1 MSGKTK
7 TTLAIVLG
15 VVGILLG
22 VLGTITAYNAKDAV
36 DSDVNS
42 TAEVQA
48 LVETK
53 FQEAQAKQDQLEA
66 SQKSDAEKFVSQL
79 SQGNKN
85 LLQKIN
91 QNHRRAQKTQRQTR
105 TLRRQVNALKS
116 RDNQFEN
123 ELAQVE
129 NDQDSDYAQLNQ
141 RVNRLNKQVQ
151 QLQNQVSRLRGFVG
165 G

>member
-7 TTLAIVLG
+7 TTLAILLG

-36 DSDVNS
+36 DSDLNS
-42 TAEVQA
+42 TAEVQS
-48 LVETK
+48 LVESK

-79 SQGNKN
+79 TQGNKN
-85 LLQKIN
+85 LLRKIN
-91 QNHRRAQKTQRQTR
+91 GNHQRSKKLQRQTR
-105 TLRRQVNALKS
+105 ALRSQVNALKS

-141 RVNRLNKQVQ
+141 RINRLNKQIQ
-151 QLQNQVSRLRGFVG
+151 KIQNQVSRLRGFVG

>member
-22 VLGTITAYNAKDAV
+22 VLGTITAYNAKDAA

-42 TAEVQA
+42 AAEVQA

-79 SQGNKN
+79 TRGNKN

-91 QNHRRAQKTQRQTR
+91 KNHQRTKRLQRQFR
-105 TLRRQVNALKS
+105 NLRNQVNALKS
-116 RDNQFEN
+116 RDKQFEN
-123 ELAQVE
+123 EVAQVE

-141 RVNRLNKQVQ
+141 RVNRLNKQIQ